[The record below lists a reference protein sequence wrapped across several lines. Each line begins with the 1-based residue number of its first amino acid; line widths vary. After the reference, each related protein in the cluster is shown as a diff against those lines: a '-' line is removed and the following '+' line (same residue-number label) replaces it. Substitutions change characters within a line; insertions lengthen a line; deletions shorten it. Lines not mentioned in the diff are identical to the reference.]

1 MTYYERNKKDILE
14 KRKQNYLSKKND
26 PEYKEKRKNYQ
37 KTYKKLNKDKLTEYN
52 KLWKDNNS
60 NYWEKYYSDNKE
72 KIVKNSV
79 EYQKL
84 KRKNNPLYKLSIKIK
99 NQVKQSLKRKKYTS
113 QVKVNQILG
122 CSFEDFKR
130 HLESKFEDWMSWDNY
145 GLYNGELNYGWD
157 IDHIVPLSSVKTKDE
172 LLQLFHHTNLQ
183 PLFSKVNR
191 NIKRNKLL

>member
-14 KRKQNYLSKKND
+14 KRKQHYLSKKND

-84 KRKNNPLYKLSIKIK
+84 KRKNNPFG
-99 NQVKQSLKRKKYTS
+99 Q
-113 QVKVNQILG
+113 
-122 CSFEDFKR
+122 
-130 HLESKFEDWMSWDNY
+130 
-145 GLYNGELNYGWD
+145 
-157 IDHIVPLSSVKTKDE
+157 
-172 LLQLFHHTNLQ
+172 
-183 PLFSKVNR
+183 
-191 NIKRNKLL
+191 